1 MKWYQDNDGNT
12 SGKRIFGAVAMAL
25 YFIAGL
31 YVIAYSVYTGNDIGN
46 NAVSI
51 LNGFGL
57 TGASLLGIGVIE
69 KLGTKQEVNG

>member
-1 MKWYQDNDGNT
+1 MKWYQDSTGNT
-12 SGKRIFGAVAMAL
+12 SGKRIFGAIAMGL

-31 YVIAYSVYTGNDIGN
+31 IVVSYSVYSGNDIGDN
-46 NAVSI
+46 EVSV

-69 KLGTKQEVNG
+69 KLGSKAVG

>member
-1 MKWYQDNDGNT
+1 MKWYQDSSGNT

-25 YFIAGL
+25 YFISGL
-31 YVIAYSVYTGNDIGN
+31 FVVIYSVSTGIDIGN
-46 NAVSI
+46 NAVSV

-69 KLGTKQEVNG
+69 KLGGSGK